1 MRKLTRTAASRVY
14 PMARPKVM
22 VPPERETPGI
32 NASIWPMP
40 KISASF
46 QVISFMV
53 LTCLERAS
61 TTHSSTPNNASTV
74 TVIHRLRSDPSIACL
89 NSRPAIRIGIV
100 PRMMNQH
107 LRVWIVRS
115 HTAFEILAFFAEQG
129 AEPCSKN
136 ADDVMSEI
144 QNHGKLG
151 ADLDDCGER
160 GARIGSQHQIA
171 DNANMRA
178 GRNWQVLGQCLHQT
192 KENRLEE
199 IHEPSFI
206 CINGFVCFSAS
217 KTSERGLIF
226 RYGSLSCLKPC
237 TQWCQNPSELH

>member
-89 NSRPAIRIGIV
+89 NSRPVIRIGIV
-100 PRMMNQH
+100 PRMMNQPICVSGLCAPIRLLKSLPSLPNREPNH
-107 LRVWIVRS
+107 APRMRMMSCRKYKI
-115 HTAFEILAFFAEQG
+115 TASSVPIWMIAV
-129 AEPCSKN
+129 N
-136 ADDVMSEI
+136 AAPGSDPSIKSPIM
-144 QNHGKLG
+144 
-151 ADLDDCGER
+151 
-160 GARIGSQHQIA
+160 RICA
-171 DNANMRA
+171 
-178 GRNWQVLGQCLHQT
+178 
-192 KENRLEE
+192 LEE
-199 IHEPSFI
+199 TGRYSVNACTRPRKIAWKKFMNPLLYVSM
-206 CINGFVCFSAS
+206 VSSAFPHPRLA
-217 KTSERGLIF
+217 RGV
-226 RYGSLSCLKPC
+226 
-237 TQWCQNPSELH
+237 

>member
-74 TVIHRLRSDPSIACL
+74 TVIHRLRSDPFDRMLEQQAG
-89 NSRPAIRIGIV
+89 NQNRHRAEDDEPA
-100 PRMMNQH
+100 H

-144 QNHGKLG
+144 QKS
-151 ADLDDCGER
+151 R
-160 GARIGSQHQIA
+160 QARCRSG
-171 DNANMRA
+171 
-178 GRNWQVLGQCLHQT
+178 
-192 KENRLEE
+192 
-199 IHEPSFI
+199 
-206 CINGFVCFSAS
+206 
-217 KTSERGLIF
+217 
-226 RYGSLSCLKPC
+226 
-237 TQWCQNPSELH
+237 